1 MEEASDL
8 VGATSVALQLM
19 GLWGWGAGGVAAH
32 VAVAAPTLFVMG
44 SAAVLSGAKLCADP
58 PAVYEE
64 LIAVIFILVASVSWT
79 FKASAFVGQRERL
92 QALAAHLVGAGRNY
106 GGVGGGTRAQY
117 RALARRVFIYTQAIT
132 AVPIAMWALEPLLS
146 GGQNT
151 PLPAWLPLDLHE
163 TPAYELLCTF
173 QAVAVTLSVEASVC
187 LDMFFIVLMIAV
199 AAELHILNDNLE
211 TIRLHPV
218 DSTPLK
224 PADDSAA
231 RLLRNASSLTEKELP
246 SMQQF
251 EFCRDNHKSTNAFHG
266 TADARELM
274 YYSLVKNIQHHQLI
288 LKCVKEL
295 ETAMTY
301 SIFVLLFLNM
311 VTICTLI
318 ISTTVLLQS
327 DSDPTSLYKMVS
339 SLPIVMFQ
347 TGLFCIFGQ
356 MIIDQSER
364 LPAAAFSSGWLEGDV
379 RLRRALLLLM
389 RRAASPLCI
398 IVGRMYP
405 LSRHTYLQLLNG
417 SYTIFNMMYQVRGR
431 SD

>member
-1 MEEASDL
+1 MEEEEASEL
-8 VGATSVALQLM
+8 LGATAVALQLM
-19 GLWGWGAGGVAAH
+19 GLWRGGGGGVAAQA
-32 VAVAAPTLFVMG
+32 AVAAPTLLVMG
-44 SAAVLSGAKLCADP
+44 SAVLLSGAKLCAEP

-79 FKASAFVGQRERL
+79 FKATAFVGQRRRL
-92 QALAAHLVGAGRNY
+92 QALAALLVAGSQNY
-106 GGVGGGTRAQY
+106 GDGSGTRAHY

-151 PLPAWLPLDLHE
+151 PLPAWLPLDLHA

-211 TIRLHPV
+211 SIRLQPV
-218 DSTPLK
+218 HSLPLK
-224 PADDSAA
+224 PVDDSAMQSY
-231 RLLRNASSLTEKELP
+231 RNASSLTEKDIP
-246 SMQQF
+246 QQY
-251 EFCRDNHKSTNAFHG
+251 EFYRDSHKSMNAIHG
-266 TADARELM
+266 TADAHEVM
-274 YYSLVKNIQHHQLI
+274 YCLLVKNIQHHQLI
-288 LKCVKEL
+288 LKCIKEL

-364 LPAAAFSSGWLEGDV
+364 LPAAAFSSGWLDGDI

>member
-1 MEEASDL
+1 MEEEGDL
-8 VGATSVALQLM
+8 LGATALALQLM
-19 GLWGWGAGGVAAH
+19 GLWRGGGGGGSAAARL
-32 VAVAAPTLFVMG
+32 AVAAPTLFVMG
-44 SAAVLSGAKLCADP
+44 SAVVLSGAKLCADT

-79 FKASAFVGQRERL
+79 FKV
-92 QALAAHLVGAGRNY
+92 
-106 GGVGGGTRAQY
+106 
-117 RALARRVFIYTQAIT
+117 IT

-151 PLPAWLPLDLHE
+151 PLPAWLPLDIHA

-187 LDMFFIVLMIAV
+187 LDMFFIVLMVAV
-199 AAELHILNDNLE
+199 AGELHILNDNLE
-211 TIRLHPV
+211 AMRLHPV
-218 DSTPLK
+218 DTFPRKAAENSATRWNGKASPLM
-224 PADDSAA
+224 
-231 RLLRNASSLTEKELP
+231 EKGIP
-246 SMQQF
+246 NTQQYGYHP
-251 EFCRDNHKSTNAFHG
+251 ENHKSTSALYA
-266 TADARELM
+266 TADAHELM
-274 YYSLVKNIQHHQLI
+274 YRSLVKNIQHHQLI

-295 ETAMTY
+295 ETAMSY

-364 LPAAAFSSGWLEGDV
+364 LPATAFGSGWLEGNV

-389 RRAASPLCI
+389 RRAATPLRI
-398 IVGRMYP
+398 TVGRMYP

>member
-1 MEEASDL
+1 MEEAGDL
-8 VGATSVALQLM
+8 LGATAVALQLM
-19 GLWGWGAGGVAAH
+19 GLWRGGGGGGSPAAR

-44 SAAVLSGAKLCADP
+44 SAVVLSGAKLCADP

-79 FKASAFVGQRERL
+79 FKV
-92 QALAAHLVGAGRNY
+92 
-106 GGVGGGTRAQY
+106 
-117 RALARRVFIYTQAIT
+117 IT

-151 PLPAWLPLDLHE
+151 PLPAWLPLDIHA

-211 TIRLHPV
+211 AVRLHPI
-218 DSTPLK
+218 DTFPLK
-224 PADDSAA
+224 AADNSAT
-231 RLLRNASSLTEKELP
+231 RWNGKASPLTEKGIP
-246 SMQQF
+246 STQQY
-251 EFCRDNHKSTNAFHG
+251 EYHRENHKSTSALHA
-266 TADARELM
+266 TADAHELM
-274 YYSLVKNIQHHQLI
+274 YRSLVKNIQHHQLI

-295 ETAMTY
+295 ETAMSY

-364 LPAAAFSSGWLEGDV
+364 LPATAFSSGWLEGNV

-389 RRAASPLCI
+389 RRAATPLRI
-398 IVGRMYP
+398 TVGRMYP